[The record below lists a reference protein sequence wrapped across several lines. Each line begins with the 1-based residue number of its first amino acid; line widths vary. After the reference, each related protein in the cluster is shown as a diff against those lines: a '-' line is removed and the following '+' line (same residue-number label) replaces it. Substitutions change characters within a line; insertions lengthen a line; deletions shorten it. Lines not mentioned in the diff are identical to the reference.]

1 MNVRSASPAF
11 TRTDLFRVLSPFRT
25 SRNFRGGLL
34 VILDWTALAT
44 ALFFAASNSGIGL
57 QLISGLV
64 AGLFITRLWV
74 IGHDAC
80 HQSLFSTKRLNM
92 FFGRVCFL
100 PSLTPY
106 TLWEVGH
113 NVAHHGYNNL
123 RGGDYIWAPMS
134 PDEYLALPIWRRQLE
149 KLYRSG
155 FGVGAYYLIEL
166 WWKRLYVPS
175 MPRSKPRRKGF
186 TFDFCLVTLFA
197 VLWIGLVAYV
207 GETSGAG
214 IFAAIFAAVL
224 LPFFVWNVLVGLVI
238 HVHHIHSDIPWYD
251 NKNDWLQAQAVF
263 TGTAHIDWPV
273 LNFLLHNILVHPAHH
288 IDAKLNLFDLPAA
301 QAALEREFPEV
312 FRRRQLSWSGYFE
325 SVRAC
330 KVFDYKVGRWQPF
343 PS

>member
-1 MNVRSASPAF
+1 
-11 TRTDLFRVLSPFRT
+11 LFRVLSPYRT
-25 SRNFRGGLL
+25 SRNLRGAFLVVFDWSVLAVALFYAASASGAPARILSGLL
-34 VILDWTALAT
+34 
-44 ALFFAASNSGIGL
+44 
-57 QLISGLV
+57 

-92 FFGRVCFL
+92 FFGRLCFL

-123 RGGDYIWAPMS
+123 RTGDYIWAPMS
-134 PDEYLALPIWRRQLE
+134 PAEYLALPRWRQKLE
-149 KLYRSG
+149 QLYRSG

-175 MPRSKPRRKGF
+175 MPHSRPRRKGF
-186 TFDFCLVTLFA
+186 TLDFCLVTVFA
-197 VLWIGLVAYV
+197 VLWISGAAYV
-207 GETSGAG
+207 GQASGVG
-214 IFAAIFAAVL
+214 SLAAVFSAVV
-224 LPFFVWNVLVGLVI
+224 LPFLTWNFWVGLVI
-238 HVHHIHSDIPWYD
+238 HVHHIHEDIPWYD
-251 NKNDWLQAQAVF
+251 NKADWLEAQAVF
-263 TGTAHIDWPV
+263 TGTAHIDWPA

-301 QAALEREFPEV
+301 QAELERQFPDV
-312 FRRRQLSWSGYFE
+312 FRRRQLSWSEYFA

-330 KVFDYKVGRWQPF
+330 KVFDYEAGRWQPF
-343 PS
+343 PAA